1 MLFNEEDVKT
11 LTGKILSMTSAD
23 DAAAAVGSNKQTH
36 LRFAQNNVL
45 TSGSREGRSASVTVW
60 IGGKRGSASTN
71 DVDDA
76 SLKAMVEQA
85 EAIARKAPTDREYM
99 PTLGK
104 QIYKPVN
111 GYFEATANLSLVD
124 RAKQIGAI
132 LNEMEKSGVIGAG
145 FHNATS
151 QAGGNATKNG
161 NFEFE
166 RSTGVGLSV
175 TSRTSDGTSSGYFLR
190 SHNDIAKL
198 DTMYIAKQ
206 SIKKA
211 LDGRGAR
218 AIDPGVYTVI
228 LEPQA
233 VADLIGNFGFGFNA
247 RNAEEGRSVF
257 SAPGG
262 KTRLGE
268 QVFDEKVNI
277 YSDPWNPDLPGSQS
291 VGGGGFGGGG
301 GGGGFG
307 GGGGSGGIPAQ
318 KITMVNKGVLET
330 LTYNRFWA
338 AQKDT
343 KPTPGPVNTIFQS
356 SGPTNTV
363 EEMIKSTKR
372 GIIVS
377 RFWYIRQTDPRTAS
391 STGLTRDGVWW
402 IEDGKIAYPLKNFR
416 FNQSTVQMLAP
427 GNVLMIGKPERV
439 GSSEGGGG
447 SLLPALKVREF
458 NFTSQSEAV

>member
-1 MLFNEEDVKT
+1 MLLTEQDVKT
-11 LTGKILSMTSAD
+11 LTAKILSMTNAD
-23 DAAAAVGSNKQTH
+23 DATAAVSSNKQSH
-36 LRFAQNNVL
+36 LRFAHNNVL
-45 TSGSREGRSASVTVW
+45 TSGSRETRTANVTVW
-60 IGGKRGSASTN
+60 IGGRRGSASTN

-76 SLKAMVEQA
+76 SLREMVAQA
-85 EAIARKAPTDREYM
+85 EKIARTAPPDREYM
-99 PTLGK
+99 PSLGK
-104 QIYKPVN
+104 QTYRPVN
-111 GYFEATANLSLVD
+111 GWFDATANLSLMD
-124 RAKQIGAI
+124 RARQIGAI
-132 LNEMEKSGVIGAG
+132 LNEFEKSGVIGAG
-145 FHNATS
+145 FHNATA

-175 TSRTSDGTSSGYFLR
+175 TSRTPDGTSSGYFLR
-190 SHNDIAKL
+190 SQNDIAKL
-198 DTMYIAKQ
+198 DTMYIARQ

-218 AIDPGVYTVI
+218 AIEPGIYTVI

-233 VADLIGNFGFGFNA
+233 VADLIGGFGFGFNA
-247 RNAEEGRSVF
+247 RNAEEGRSSF

-262 KTRLGE
+262 KTKLGQ
-268 QVFDEKVNI
+268 QVFDEKVTI
-277 YSDPWNPDLPGSQS
+277 YSDPWHPDLPGSQA
-291 VGGGGFGGGG
+291 VG

-307 GGGGSGGIPAQ
+307 AGGGGIPAQ
-318 KITMVNKGVLET
+318 KITMINKGVLET
-330 LTYNRFWA
+330 LTYNRYWA

-343 KPTPGPVNTIFQS
+343 QPTPGPVNTIFQTT
-356 SGPTNTV
+356 GPTHTV

-372 GIIVS
+372 GILVS

-402 IEDGKIAYPLKNFR
+402 IEDGKIAYALKNFR
-416 FNQSTVQMLAP
+416 FNQSTMELLAP
-427 GNVLMIGKPERV
+427 GNVLMVSKPERV

-447 SLLPALKVREF
+447 SLLPALKVKEF

>member
-1 MLFNEEDVKT
+1 MLLSEQDVKT
-11 LTGKILSMTSAD
+11 LTAKILAMTKAD
-23 DAAAAVGSNKQTH
+23 DATASAGSNKQSH
-36 LRFAQNNVL
+36 LRFAHNNVL
-45 TSGSREGRSASVTVW
+45 TSGSRETRTANVTVW

-71 DVDDA
+71 DLDDA
-76 SLKAMVEQA
+76 SLKEMVAQA
-85 EAIARKAPTDREYM
+85 ETIARNAPQDREYM

-104 QIYKPVN
+104 QTYKPVN
-111 GYFEATANLSLVD
+111 GYYEATANVSLTD

-132 LNEMEKSGVIGAG
+132 LNELEKSGVIGAG
-145 FHNATS
+145 FHSATAQS
-151 QAGGNATKNG
+151 GGSATKNG

-175 TSRTSDGTSSGYFLR
+175 TSRTADGTSSGYFLR
-190 SHNDIAKL
+190 SQNDIAKL

-218 AIDPGVYTVI
+218 AIEPGIYTVI
-228 LEPQA
+228 LEAQA
-233 VADLIGNFGFGFNA
+233 VADLIGGFGFGFNA
-247 RNAEEGRSVF
+247 RNAEEGRSAF

-262 KTRLGE
+262 KTKLGQ
-268 QVFDEKVNI
+268 QVFDEKVTI
-277 YSDPWNPDLPGSQS
+277 FSDPWNPDLPGSQS
-291 VGGGGFGGGG
+291 VGGGGGFGGGG
-301 GGGGFG
+301 GG
-307 GGGGSGGIPAQ
+307 GGIPAQ

-338 AQKDT
+338 AQKDRQ
-343 KPTPGPVNTIFQS
+343 PTPGPVNTIFQTT
-356 SGPTNTV
+356 GPTNTV

-402 IEDGKIAYPLKNFR
+402 IEDGKIAFPLKNFR
-416 FNQSTVQMLAP
+416 FNQSTMELLAP
-427 GNVLMIGKPERV
+427 GNVLMVSKPERV

-447 SLLPALKVREF
+447 SLLPALKVKEF